1 MAYVLR
7 ARRWRTPVPRRR
19 TSDPRAW
26 RALDR
31 IGAQW
36 LTSPDRCHT
45 VPQVTTPSQRASEE
59 RQLALLVSS
68 ALDYAI
74 FMLDPEGHILTWNA
88 GAERIKGYTHDEIV
102 GQHFSVFYTDED
114 RARDHPAEELALALE
129 HGRYEEE
136 GWRLRKDG
144 SRFWAS
150 VTITA
155 IRDGDGAL
163 VGFGKISRDL
173 TTRRMHEDQ
182 LRAKTA
188 ELEAA
193 NAQLGEFRRLVA
205 SVRDYAIFM
214 LDPGGHIRS
223 WNAGAQKLKG
233 YEPEEIIGRHF
244 SVFYS
249 AEDRARRHPEYE
261 LEVAVREGRYE
272 EEGWRVRKDGT
283 RFWASVTITAVR
295 DEAGNLTSFA
305 KVTRDLTARRET
317 EQELQRAVEELR
329 AANAELDRFAAI
341 AAHDLTD
348 PLRTISGFAELLE
361 RGDLP
366 LAERQYAEH
375 IRASSLRLTR
385 MLRGLL
391 TYARAG
397 KATEDAEAVVL
408 AEAAGHVLDDLAG
421 PISER
426 GADITVLLPVEAAVV
441 ATASDVRLLLQNLV
455 SNAVKFADR
464 GAPAVTI
471 AGERRDGTWRVTVED
486 NGAGVPEADRER
498 IFGAF
503 ERAHADREKAGY
515 GLGLAICRRVVDRHG
530 GALGLE
536 EGSRFW
542 FTLPAGVAPH
552 EELAGP

>member
-1 MAYVLR
+1 
-7 ARRWRTPVPRRR
+7 
-19 TSDPRAW
+19 
-26 RALDR
+26 
-31 IGAQW
+31 
-36 LTSPDRCHT
+36 
-45 VPQVTTPSQRASEE
+45 VTTPSQRASEE

-272 EEGWRVRKDGT
+272 EEGWRLRKDGT

-295 DEAGNLTSFA
+295 DEAGNLTGFA

-503 ERAHADREKAGY
+503 ERAHADREKVGY